1 MEVLRGGLL
10 VSVEV
15 NSSTVALPDK
25 RTVEIDALIGCTG
38 YTSDL
43 SIISPRF
50 DPSTPTWSAA
60 QGSNTKPLFELY
72 HNVFSPT
79 APSSLPFLGNVH
91 FAIGGF
97 LMFELASMAVAQD
110 WSGSS
115 QLPPPYQMNST
126 IAKQYEW

>member
-1 MEVLRGGLL
+1 LL

-15 NSSTVALPDK
+15 NSSAVALFDG
-25 RTVEIDALIGCTG
+25 TCLEIDALISCTH
-38 YTSDL
+38 YISDF

-60 QGSNTKPLFELY
+60 QGSNTKPFFGLY

-97 LMFELASMAVAQD
+97 LMFELASMAVAQV

-115 QLPPPYQMNST
+115 QLPPHT
-126 IAKQYEW
+126 K